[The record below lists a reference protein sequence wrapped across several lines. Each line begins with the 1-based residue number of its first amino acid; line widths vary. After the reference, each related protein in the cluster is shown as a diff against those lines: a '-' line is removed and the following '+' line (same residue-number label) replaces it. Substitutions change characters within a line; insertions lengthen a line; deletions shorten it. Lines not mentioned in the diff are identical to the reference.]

1 MLNNKNK
8 RTNEKDHLK
17 IRLQNYNRSSLGVES
32 YIEIV
37 RVGWVGVRQLS
48 GTGSKYREREHY
60 TEAMVNYSNK
70 KIRNQL

>member
-37 RVGWVGVRQLS
+37 RVGWFWGFW
-48 GTGSKYREREHY
+48 
-60 TEAMVNYSNK
+60 
-70 KIRNQL
+70 